1 MEKSEY
7 DAEASVHGVIDEAG
21 KHRWM
26 KAILRGLPY
35 GAPSAE
41 DMARVLETSDDRS
54 VAAAVKLLRQH
65 AMTIGFAAKYGD
77 AEAARLIP
85 RAVDCII
92 AVNTTGPSARTVF
105 EMLKARGP
113 LATAVLPQVDYLDRL
128 EMQTL
133 AKDRSWPLVAIDF
146 DQLQWGETMRILQAP
161 PKHGKRTMLDYMA
174 SFKAQMAEATKNVEF
189 KTPIVLDSLP
199 RTSTGR
205 VLVTREREFRPHTP
219 PRYKA
224 PRAPHVRSIVVS
236 LALRQF
242 DGKLLDGAFTWIW

>member
-146 DQLQWGETMRILQAP
+146 DQLQWDATMRLIQDP
-161 PKHGKRTMLDYMA
+161 PKHGKRTLAEYA
-174 SFKAQMAEATKNVEF
+174 ESFRVQYAAATA
-189 KTPIVLDSLP
+189 TPFRPPRLGMTQHPVDSG
-199 RTSTGR
+199 RMTS
-205 VLVTREREFRPHTP
+205 LEPFLHRPHTP
-219 PRYKA
+219 PHYKA
-224 PRAPHVRSIVVS
+224 PRAPHVRSIVAS

-242 DGKLLDGAFTWIW
+242 DGVAVDGRAPGWIW